1 MRISDWSS
9 DVCSSDLVDLR
20 GRCLRRA
27 DRGAPRQRLARV
39 RRLLLDRR
47 HRHDRSALSGDAGGM
62 TGGLTGALT
71 GIVTTDLAAV
81 TRGRWLPTERFQA
94 GGHADIGWLP
104 ANLSLT
110 AFGGIATP
118 NPWGSTGDL
127 RVIADRAAR
136 SRTAATGAVTPFD
149 IAMGALVD
157 LDG

>member
-1 MRISDWSS
+1 
-9 DVCSSDLVDLR
+9 
-20 GRCLRRA
+20 
-27 DRGAPRQRLARV
+27 
-39 RRLLLDRR
+39 
-47 HRHDRSALSGDAGGM
+47 M

-81 TRGRWLPTERFQA
+81 TRGRWLPTERFEA

-127 RVIADRAAR
+127 RVIAERAAR
-136 SRTAATGAVTPFD
+136 YRTAATGAETPCD
-149 IAMGALVD
+149 IAMGDSVD
-157 LDG
+157 QDGTAWPCCPRADRKRVVEGKRGSERVDNGGGG

>member
-81 TRGRWLPTERFQA
+81 TRGRWLPTERFEA
-94 GGHADIGWLP
+94 GGHADIGLLP
-104 ANLSLT
+104 ANLSLP

-127 RVIADRAAR
+127 RVRADSAAPPIRRTPRRAKR
-136 SRTAATGAVTPFD
+136 GQYV
-149 IAMGALVD
+149 
-157 LDG
+157 